1 MAENVIFERL
11 KSGRQKRFRAEA
23 RANLGASIAERAS
36 LAERESEALLSQLF
50 RASIGL
56 QKAFDLCFAQTGLT
70 AQEAAVLLRCVDA
83 EKMFAG
89 KLAQEIDRDKG
100 KITRFIDRLESSGF
114 VRRESDPRDHRVVI
128 IKPTA
133 RGRHV
138 VPRVRLIFEQ
148 IREQLFVG
156 IQGDDLSRLRSVL
169 SQLHENAER
178 LRNDETSAGPERTTK
193 QRAPR

>member
-1 MAENVIFERL
+1 MIFEPH
-11 KSGRQKRFRAEA
+11 KSVRQKRFKAEA
-23 RANLGASIAERAS
+23 QANFGASIAVHAS
-36 LAERESEALLSQLF
+36 LGEREGEAALSQLF

-114 VRRESDPRDHRVVI
+114 VRRESDPRDHRVLI

-133 RGRHV
+133 RARHV
-138 VPRVRLIFEQ
+138 VPRIRLIFEQ

-178 LRNDETSAGPERTTK
+178 LRKDETLAGPEVNTK
-193 QRAPR
+193 PRAPR